1 MKSKIFALAILMAL
15 PIFSMA
21 QSPSLDDEITLI
33 QSAFGMEKQALV
45 RQYMDLPE
53 SRSQAFWNIY
63 QQYEQERRSVARER
77 LKIINEYL
85 ENYENLDEA
94 KLDDLAKRRLKV
106 DASRA
111 KLHSKYYKMFKKAT
125 NATDAAKFLQLDD
138 YIHSTIS
145 LVLLESLP
153 FIGEIK

>member
-1 MKSKIFALAILMAL
+1 MKSKIIIFTFLLSL
-15 PIFSMA
+15 PLISMA
-21 QSPSLDDEITLI
+21 QSPSVDDEITLI

-45 RQYMDLPE
+45 RQYMDLPD

-63 QQYEQERRSVARER
+63 QQYEEERRSIARER

-85 ENYENLDEA
+85 ENYETLDEA
-94 KLDDLAKRRLKV
+94 KLDNLAKRRLKV
-106 DASRA
+106 DASRT
-111 KLHSKYYKMFKKAT
+111 KLHSKYYNRFKKAT

-153 FIGEIK
+153 FIGEK